1 MALTKKKLEEIEK
14 KILEQRVVRLQG
26 FYKSQKKELSLKE
39 FLINFFT
46 QYNNENKTIYKDDK
60 STQTDVGKRRSLG
73 DIFLICKYYYP
84 KATLKE
90 VVEILYNDLFNDIP
104 RFRSSACYQIKKRV
118 FYQGNANQKSEVYD
132 LDDNDEWKVKFNDW
146 KEYKE
151 VEEEVLTV

>member
-60 STQTDVGKRRSLG
+60 GLQTDVGKRRSLG

-84 KATLKE
+84 KVTLKE
-90 VVEILYNDLFNDIP
+90 VIEILYNNLFNDIP
-104 RFRSSACYQIKKRV
+104 RFRSSNCSQIKKRV

-132 LDDNDEWKVKFNDW
+132 LETSDEWKVKFNDW

-151 VEEEVLTV
+151 IEEEVLAV

>member
-1 MALTKKKLEEIEK
+1 MALAEKKLEEIEK

-46 QYNNENKTIYKDDK
+46 QYNNENKTIYKDSK
-60 STQTDVGKRRSLG
+60 EVQTDVGKRRSLG

-90 VVEILYNDLFNDIP
+90 VVEILYNDLFNDVP
-104 RFRSSACYQIKKRV
+104 RFRSSSCSQIKKRV
-118 FYQGNANQKSEVYD
+118 FYQGTAQQKSEVYD

-151 VEEEVLTV
+151 VEEVLAV